1 MCDVKFSKYFNELI
15 LFSIKTIIFFFISL
29 SFLNAYFPSSNLLL
43 LPQYIEDF
51 NSFLNRNHIRKQLIG
66 SLSSPYAVDEKISQ
80 LEKIGDVEMV
90 TYAKQHK
97 QSLLCK

>member
-1 MCDVKFSKYFNELI
+1 MIDKFSKYINELL
-15 LFSIKTIIFFFISL
+15 LFSIKTIIVVFIFF
-29 SFLNAYFPSSNLLL
+29 SFLHSYFPSSNLLL
-43 LPQYIEDF
+43 IPQYIEEF
-51 NSFLNRNHIRKQLIG
+51 NSFLNRNHIKKQLIG
-66 SLSSPYAVDEKISQ
+66 SLASTYAVEEKISL